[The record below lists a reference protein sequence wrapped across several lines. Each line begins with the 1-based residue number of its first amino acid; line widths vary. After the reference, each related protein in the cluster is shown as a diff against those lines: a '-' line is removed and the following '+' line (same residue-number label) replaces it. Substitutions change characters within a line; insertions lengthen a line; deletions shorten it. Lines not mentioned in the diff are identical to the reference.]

1 MPLGVDEAFCLL
13 RDGLGLGLGLGSGL
27 GLGLGSG
34 LGLGLGLWLGLGI
47 DQLYLWDGEAEL
59 VDQRSLRAQPG
70 HSVRQALLDLRLK
83 AVR

>member
-34 LGLGLGLWLGLGI
+34 LGLGLGLGLVLFLGYWLFVQERLPSLFGI
-47 DQLYLWDGEAEL
+47 PHDT
-59 VDQRSLRAQPG
+59 
-70 HSVRQALLDLRLK
+70 LLNFLSQ
-83 AVR
+83 VNQW